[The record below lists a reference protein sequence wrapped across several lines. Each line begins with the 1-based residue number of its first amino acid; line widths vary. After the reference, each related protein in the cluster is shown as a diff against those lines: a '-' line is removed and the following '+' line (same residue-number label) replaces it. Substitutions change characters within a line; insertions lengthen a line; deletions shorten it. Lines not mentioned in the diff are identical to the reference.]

1 MCPFFLTR
9 ILSIPS
15 FFGSKVVA
23 DKIYPNFR
31 NLKISCWSAAPLLQI
46 RKERIGQKAE
56 LLIIERKKERVLKM
70 PIHSHFPQE
79 IISFL
84 HTMIYLPPSYLP
96 LTLVPPLMANL
107 AKRLHF
113 LTKPSKTNWNCSTT
127 LEKNLFFFLGQIAW
141 CKVSS
146 GILNLENAIW
156 TKRKNKLLCI
166 SGKDIFWLF
175 QFFKNSETDV
185 LVRGNVW
192 KF

>member
-46 RKERIGQKAE
+46 RNERIGQKTE
-56 LLIIERKKERVLKM
+56 LLSIIERKKKGSLKCQY
-70 PIHSHFPQE
+70 IHIFLRKLFPLYLSWY
-79 IISFL
+79 ICRL
-84 HTMIYLPPSYLP
+84 HIPS

-113 LTKPSKTNWNCSTT
+113 FNKTIKKIPSEMEVAPRYNYWHCWHCWNCWDS
-127 LEKNLFFFLGQIAW
+127 W
-141 CKVSS
+141 HC
-146 GILNLENAIW
+146 W
-156 TKRKNKLLCI
+156 HC
-166 SGKDIFWLF
+166 WH
-175 QFFKNSETDV
+175 DV
-185 LVRGNVW
+185 
-192 KF
+192 

>member
-46 RKERIGQKAE
+46 RNERIGQKAE
-56 LLIIERKKERVLKM
+56 LLSIIERKKKGSLKCQY
-70 PIHSHFPQE
+70 IHIFLRKLFPLYLSWY
-79 IISFL
+79 ICRL
-84 HTMIYLPPSYLP
+84 HIPS

-113 LTKPSKTNWNCSTT
+113 FKTIKNWLKLLTNKRNF
-127 LEKNLFFFLGQIAW
+127 FFFLGQIVW

-146 GILNLENAIW
+146 GILNLENAIR

-166 SGKDIFWLF
+166 SGKDIFWWF

-185 LVRGNVW
+185 LVKRNVW
-192 KF
+192 KS